1 MTYVI
6 LENLSITTKIES
18 LTLFDLGKP
27 STKSIDMSTQSFL
40 GTGKGAYKLWGKTL
54 DLAYLYVIHLS

>member
-27 STKSIDMSTQSFL
+27 STKFIDMSTQRFL
-40 GTGKGAYKLWGKTL
+40 GTGKGAYKL
-54 DLAYLYVIHLS
+54 